1 MQAHSTRHATP
12 DELNEY
18 ASTAE
23 RLVETLHT
31 LAKQNDTPYVIVAGS
46 ALEDLLEQVLL
57 ENMRELTKE
66 AYSRLFDVSGRG
78 ILSAFGAK
86 IDIAY
91 AFKIIGDDLIGD
103 FRAINKIRN
112 AFAHARGPLQFGSS
126 NQKLKD
132 AFKNFSGWADS
143 SDQRALFDERL
154 KACIQAL
161 NSLVDVDSAIFIQA
175 WSDAP

>member
-1 MQAHSTRHATP
+1 MQEESMQYENLDNLDQYSTT
-12 DELNEY
+12 E
-18 ASTAE
+18 E
-23 RLVETLHT
+23 RLVETLHV

-46 ALEDLLEQVLL
+46 ALEDLLEQTLL
-57 ENMRELTKE
+57 ENMRDLRRDV
-66 AYSRLFDVSGRG
+66 YLRIFDVSGRG

-86 IDIAY
+86 VDIAY

-112 AFAHARGPLQFGSS
+112 VFAHARGPLHFGSA

-132 AFKNFSGWADS
+132 AFKNFSGWTKS
-143 SDQRALFDERL
+143 SDHRALFDERL
-154 KACIQAL
+154 KACFQAL
-161 NSLVDVDSAIFIQA
+161 NTLVDSSIFLNV